1 MSHDHL
7 RRAVSALTLALVV
20 LVAVLEAT
28 THTSR
33 PSYEGLGVALALAF
47 AAVGYVVARQQPRN
61 PIGWIFLSLG
71 LMTLT
76 DYVVRLSSSSIT
88 GSMEVICRSG
98 PRA

>member
-1 MSHDHL
+1 MGVTSMGAAEPT
-7 RRAVSALTLALVV
+7 RARFRLATPTSALAL
-20 LVAVLEAT
+20 AVLAF
-28 THTSR
+28 
-33 PSYEGLGVALALAF
+33 ALALAF